1 MEALFRPFVF
11 GADERAVLDR
21 DGHFALP
28 GILTDAA
35 CAQLTKQ
42 TRWRVFRRCHAIT
55 RNISPRALPLNSTP
69 TWRA

>member
-11 GADERAVLDR
+11 GADERAELDR

-35 CAQLTKQ
+35 C
-42 TRWRVFRRCHAIT
+42 
-55 RNISPRALPLNSTP
+55 SS
-69 TWRA
+69 